1 MWPRGIIEV
10 NLYMG
15 EGGPNVTITHD
26 AIGLSQVTRNPPPTP
41 TMLKLVHLGTLHLL
55 VPVLALAP
63 PDLFKLVHYVVQTS
77 SVCKL
82 AIGIRFKCLLVVNGF
97 YLLIFGMPKWCVL
110 VLRLLI

>member
-10 NLYMG
+10 SLYMG

-26 AIGLSQVTRNPPPTP
+26 AIGQSQVTRNPSPPI
-41 TMLKLVHLGTLHLL
+41 MLKLVHLGTPHPL
-55 VPVLALAP
+55 VPALALAP
-63 PDLFKLVHYVVQTS
+63 PDLFKLVHYVAQTS
-77 SVCKL
+77 FVCKW